1 MYEAY
6 YGLSEKPFELTPDTD
21 FFYGSDSHRAALET
35 LLVSIREGDGFIKVV
50 GEVGTGKTLLC
61 RELLHRI
68 DGERHETL
76 YIPNPH
82 MSQQDLLRAVA
93 SELRLE
99 PTENE
104 SLLAA
109 INQRLIELA
118 QSGRR
123 CLLLLDEAQAL
134 PMESLEAIRLLSNL
148 ETEKHKLVQ
157 IVLFGQPELDQ
168 HLSQHGIRQLGQRI
182 VHACRLDSLDACSL
196 PAYVEHRLQQAGY
209 RGSRLF
215 PPEVLKDLQRLSRGV
230 PRLVNL
236 LCHKALLLAYGGS
249 AFEVSRKLM
258 RKAAGD
264 CEQLEI
270 LT

>member
-6 YGLSEKPFELTPDTD
+6 YGLREKPFELTPDTD
-21 FFYGSDSHRAALET
+21 FFYGSDSHRSVLET
-35 LLVSIREGDGFIKVV
+35 LLVSIGEGDGFIKVI

-61 RELLHRI
+61 RELLQRI

-82 MSQQDLLRAVA
+82 MSRQDLLRAVA
-93 SELRLE
+93 AELRLRPE
-99 PTENE
+99 PDE
-104 SLLAA
+104 SLLAL

-134 PMESLEAIRLLSNL
+134 PVESLEAIRLLSNL

-157 IVLFGQPELDQ
+157 MVLFGQPELDQ
-168 HLSQHGIRQLGQRI
+168 RLSAHGIRQLRQRI
-182 VHACRLDSLDACSL
+182 VHACRIDSLDAHNL
-196 PAYVEHRLQQAGY
+196 PAYVEHRLHQAGY
-209 RGSRLF
+209 RGLRLF
-215 PPEVLKDLQRLSRGV
+215 PPQVLRDLRRFSRGV

-236 LCHKALLLAYGGS
+236 LCHKALLLAYGS
-249 AFEVSRKLM
+249 KSFVVSRKLL
-258 RKAAGD
+258 RQAAAD
-264 CEQLEI
+264 CEQLGAAA
-270 LT
+270 